1 MEQSKSLLVTH
12 NILTEKQIEI
22 NTNDMLDRMKKYADK
37 SDEEIY
43 ICMTREDC
51 EYLTNGIPKLLSRIK
66 TYCGLGHIKEKD
78 FNDPN
83 FQELRLQQIS
93 EDIEVAYFLV
103 ERIGTLWEQSLDKLE
118 TLVNFILENKIE
130 INKKIGGVKNE

>member
-1 MEQSKSLLVTH
+1 MAEF
-12 NILTEKQIEI
+12 LTEKQKEI
-22 NTNDMLDRMKKYADK
+22 NTNELLDRLKNYADK

-43 ICMTREDC
+43 MIMAREDC
-51 EYLTNGIPKLLSRIK
+51 EYLTNGIPMLLSRMK
-66 TYCGLGHIKEKD
+66 TYSGFGHMKKED

-118 TLVNFILENKIE
+118 TYILEKQD
-130 INKKIGGVKNE
+130 GGKAI